1 MHLGDSS
8 AENERAAVVDDAH
21 SSDDVDGGPVA
32 SIPVVGSGPRF
43 LFLVSDSDIIY
54 SDPQQT
60 KHTIQTQHTLT

>member
-8 AENERAAVVDDAH
+8 AEDECAAVVDDAH

-54 SDPQQT
+54 
-60 KHTIQTQHTLT
+60 